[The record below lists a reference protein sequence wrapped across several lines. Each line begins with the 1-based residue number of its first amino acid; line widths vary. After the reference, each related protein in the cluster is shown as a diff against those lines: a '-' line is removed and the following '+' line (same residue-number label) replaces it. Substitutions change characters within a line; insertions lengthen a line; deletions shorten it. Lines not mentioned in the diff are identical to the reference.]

1 MRGTKSG
8 YVVLFSSIVTIVD
21 GQIYGGVWM
30 EHSPIPY
37 SPLMSF
43 QSPQPGREIV
53 CDQDPLEQEG
63 AGAWEEAEGAHGRDL
78 DWNRPVLTMLPLT
91 AAAVQ
96 QTFCR
101 VFGT

>member
-1 MRGTKSG
+1 M
-8 YVVLFSSIVTIVD
+8 D
-21 GQIYGGVWM
+21 GQRHGGVWI

-63 AGAWEEAEGAHGRDL
+63 GGAREEAGGSP
-78 DWNRPVLTMLPLT
+78 WP
-91 AAAVQ
+91 
-96 QTFCR
+96 R
-101 VFGT
+101 VTLE